1 MPSQEEYYIQVLP
14 KYGVLGFLPVFFYYC
29 SIATLFSDKKSWSL
43 AALAYDTLIPKDY
56 LEVR

>member
-1 MPSQEEYYIQVLP
+1 MAYYVSYL
-14 KYGVLGFLPVFFYYC
+14 FFFYYC